1 MSPST
6 GLVVRLLFTLDWLI
20 DGCAGSSLLLGYLV
34 VGGGWGGDSVAALH
48 HSALASHW
56 RGFSCCRAPVLG
68 DGASAVRLSC

>member
-6 GLVVRLLFTLDWLI
+6 GLVARLFFTLDWLI

-48 HSALASHW
+48 HSALASH
-56 RGFSCCRAPVLG
+56 
-68 DGASAVRLSC
+68 